1 MANRACNLM
10 PPRTTKGPPDSDTRI
25 CMLTPRA
32 LRLFRILTKLR
43 IYRSLPLNQLLL
55 HLQYPPHTS
64 MWNLPIHDLHGQL
77 LHLLHTCLPVRLTTS
92 LQIHPIHLDSS
103 WTYLQ
108 GIQLHYRSQQ
118 EKLISIPSNLL
129 ISNSITSVISSMMI
143 YLKLCSGSL
152 TPDWWELFGLHHRA
166 SSILNF
172 AKTMEDHLPSA
183 PQSSWMAYP
192 VLHQLSWHRFR
203 NLVKSIDDPQYF
215 AQQSI
220 YKGGFAAQEQPINS
234 LAWKEPFHQSFLTRC
249 SCHFVSTPAC
259 KFGLDWYK
267 TWAVAATSEK
277 IHLLAGNCQHH
288 THYSIRGK
296 RLPDGTYISSLTA
309 EYPSL
314 MASAIV
320 EILRPWVSQNSHC
333 YNPILQWKTLLAKQ
347 PISRGPRITDGA
359 GDISSANWT
368 IPFCQDIFK
377 AVRQK
382 WCTRILSK
390 HLHTHVTLSSQKHTT
405 ERNSST
411 IYKIVSL
418 QKHRMSQSHL
428 FNHFDC
434 SSSGNSWFSPKIHQI
449 STFVRIIG

>member
-1 MANRACNLM
+1 MQALFSTSPKRW
-10 PPRTTKGPPDSDTRI
+10 RTTSPPLRRVHGWLTRSYI
-25 CMLTPRA
+25 SSAQLASVQESREIH
-32 LRLFRILTKLR
+32 R
-43 IYRSLPLNQLLL
+43 RSSVLC
-55 HLQYPPHTS
+55 TA
-64 MWNLPIHDLHGQL
+64 
-77 LHLLHTCLPVRLTTS
+77 V
-92 LQIHPIHLDSS
+92 
-103 WTYLQ
+103 YLQ
-108 GIQLHYRSQQ
+108 G
-118 EKLISIPSNLL
+118 
-129 ISNSITSVISSMMI
+129 
-143 YLKLCSGSL
+143 
-152 TPDWWELFGLHHRA
+152 GL
-166 SSILNF
+166 
-172 AKTMEDHLPSA
+172 
-183 PQSSWMAYP
+183 
-192 VLHQLSWHRFR
+192 
-203 NLVKSIDDPQYF
+203 
-215 AQQSI
+215 
-220 YKGGFAAQEQPINS
+220 AAQEQPINS

-296 RLPDGTYISSLTA
+296 RLPDGTYISSLAA

-382 WCTRILSK
+382 WCTRNS
-390 HLHTHVTLSSQKHTT
+390 HPVQTPSYPCHTVQSETHYRSLCFRRGTHPLPPGSTRLFPFRNTRCLNPTFSTISTAALPGTLGSLPRPRSPYRRTPARWYPIWSIHPFGTYQPLG
-405 ERNSST
+405 EECSST
-411 IYKIVSL
+411 GGYTRSP
-418 QKHRMSQSHL
+418 HL
-428 FNHFDC
+428 
-434 SSSGNSWFSPKIHQI
+434 SG
-449 STFVRIIG
+449 